1 MNRQTRC
8 EGKST
13 TMSAVAYGYITLS
26 GYGVHSVGIKGAV
39 EFHIKIG
46 KKISSHRAIRPCVWK
61 SVFYMA
67 FWMARSGNAAS
78 SSKENRINKRS
89 SEIPVIN
96 LDNIEEYL
104 NRGFIDDTNIH
115 QQEEYTERADQIL
128 IKLQEDNKDQEK
140 PEEKRRKLC
149 DHLKTL
155 FHQRLW
161 YSSSNPR
168 RPITQVTCKVNPQE
182 RDHFNTYIPTVW
194 IVALLRPQE
203 HKIVIHGAPSLLR

>member
-1 MNRQTRC
+1 MSFC
-8 EGKST
+8 T
-13 TMSAVAYGYITLS
+13 T
-26 GYGVHSVGIKGAV
+26 
-39 EFHIKIG
+39 
-46 KKISSHRAIRPCVWK
+46 
-61 SVFYMA
+61 
-67 FWMARSGNAAS
+67 RSGNAAS
-78 SSKENRINKRS
+78 SSRESRINKV
-89 SEIPVIN
+89 PAIN

-104 NRGFIDDTNIH
+104 NRGFIDDTNIQ

-128 IKLQEDNKDQEK
+128 IKLQEENKEQEK

-168 RPITQVTCKVNPQE
+168 RPITQITCKANPQE

-194 IVALLRPQE
+194 IVA
-203 HKIVIHGAPSLLR
+203 PSRHLGSAEVLQMYNGTNS